1 MDEDEVM
8 AVLGNSPTDGQ
19 EFDDDT
25 VGDEPDTELDD
36 DNIDDDNDAD
46 TSDTSDEDQSG
57 DDDIADTGADDAK
70 PEPKPA
76 RAKFTPQL
84 GGQLYSPEEEAQ
96 LGEMLTS
103 LDPKQVFQANQY
115 MIAKNAAAAEERML
129 ASQVA
134 SASDLPSQHEAMVR
148 QELLQL
154 SRTNPNVYSDPQA
167 LEAARF
173 GAAFKM
179 GIQNG
184 DIQGTIQ
191 ELMFPDNTIQ
201 KPAVKP
207 PNRTIQQAAPSQRM
221 PAPSVADP
229 RTATGGRGTGNAI
242 SREISRSI
250 LGEDMSPEM
259 ERDLM
264 RAFKNS
270 ARWRR

>member
-8 AVLGNSPTDGQ
+8 AALGNSPTDEP

-25 VGDEPDTELDD
+25 GMDEPDDADASDDPTDDAVADGTESDDTDD
-36 DNIDDDNDAD
+36 DDSAD
-46 TSDTSDEDQSG
+46 TR
-57 DDDIADTGADDAK
+57 ADDAK

-84 GGQLYSPEEEAQ
+84 GGQLYTTEEETQ

-115 MIAKNAAAAEERML
+115 MIAKNAAAAEERLL

-154 SRTNPNVYSDPQA
+154 SRTNPNVYNDPQA

-191 ELMFPDNTIQ
+191 ELMFPDSNTQ

-221 PAPSVADP
+221 PAPSVSDP
-229 RTATGGRGTGNAI
+229 RAVTSGRGTGNAI

-270 ARWRR
+270 ARGRR